1 MTRKAGMYHYT
12 ECGLPSVWLV
22 NGFKRHQTPYGE
34 AMIIEN
40 VDDLHRAIGMYL
52 VRWKAH
58 LTGAEF
64 RYLRKELGLSQS
76 RLASTY
82 FGNDAQSIALWEKRS
97 RVPKWADRFLR
108 AIYREHKEGNAQIQE
123 LVARLNDLDRHEHE
137 RQLFKETSAGWT
149 AAA

>member
-1 MTRKAGMYHYT
+1 MYHYT
-12 ECGLPSVWLV
+12 ECGLPNVWLV
-22 NGFKRHQTPYGE
+22 NGFMPHATPYGE

-40 VDDLHRAIGMYL
+40 VDGLHRAIGLYL
-52 VRWKAH
+52 VNRKPH

-76 RLASTY
+76 RLATTY
-82 FGNDAQSIALWEKRS
+82 FGNDAQSVALWEKRS

-108 AIYREHKEGNAQIQE
+108 AMYREHAEGNAQIQE
-123 LVARLNDLDRHEHE
+123 LVTRLNELDRREHE
-137 RQLFKETSAGWT
+137 RQVFEDTAEGWR